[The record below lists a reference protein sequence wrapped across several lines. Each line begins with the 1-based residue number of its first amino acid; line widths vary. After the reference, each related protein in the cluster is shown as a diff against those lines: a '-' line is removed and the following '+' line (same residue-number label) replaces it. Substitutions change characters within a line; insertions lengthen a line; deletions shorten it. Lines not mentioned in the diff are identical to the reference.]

1 MFMIAARHVSPM
13 STKTATIID
22 IHIFILRRKRAYYT
36 HTYVYVHVSIQS
48 HLYRNPFVTPLKWM
62 SKHVKYSSVGDP
74 DLPTKYSSGNPC
86 IAFYVFYFKDI
97 SAFLLMIT
105 IHG

>member
-13 STKTATIID
+13 STKTATITD
-22 IHIFILRRKRAYYT
+22 IHIFVLRRKCAYYT
-36 HTYVYVHVSIQS
+36 HTYVHVSIQS
-48 HLYRNPFVTPLKWM
+48 HLYRNPFGTPLKWM